1 MAYRLIGL
9 AGRMCLEVGLHR
21 RDAVTKAFTSG
32 EEVLSVNRLFWSVYS
47 LDRRWS
53 FGTGLPFVIKD
64 EDIDPSLPAP
74 VSNRA
79 NPNFTLNLFAD
90 GHRESG

>member
-53 FGTGLPFVIKD
+53 LPVPTWTFAEHVTALCGAFWMTATLGTVFCTSSP
-64 EDIDPSLPAP
+64 
-74 VSNRA
+74 
-79 NPNFTLNLFAD
+79 
-90 GHRESG
+90 